1 MLDRSVDNYAVVGN
15 PIAQS
20 KSPLIHSA
28 FAEATSQSLSYERI
42 EAPLG
47 QFAQTVDAFRKAGG
61 RGINITA
68 PFKLDAFAYATER
81 SERAQQAGAANALKF
96 EGDRVITEN
105 FDGIGLVR
113 DLVHNLA
120 CPINGKRVL
129 IVGAGGATRGALAPL
144 LGESP
149 AKLVVANRTV
159 QTALDVIAPY
169 AAFSG
174 VSACGLNDLGAE
186 SFDVVLNASSAG
198 LNGQQTAIS
207 ANVFAANSF
216 AYDLTYGK
224 GLTSFLQLA
233 KAAGVTRLADG
244 VGMLAEQAAEAF
256 LWWRGVRPDTRAVI
270 ERLTVPLVVR

>member
-1 MLDRSVDNYAVVGN
+1 MVDNYAVVGN

-20 KSPLIHSA
+20 KSPLIHTA
-28 FAEATSQSLSYERI
+28 FAAATSQPLSYERI

-47 QFAQTVDAFRKAGG
+47 EFAATVDAFREAGG

-96 EGDRVITEN
+96 EGDRVIAEN

-149 AKLVVANRTV
+149 ARLVVANRTV

-174 VSACGLNDLGAE
+174 VFACGLNDLGTE

-270 ERLTVPLVVR
+270 ERLTVRLVVR

>member
-96 EGDRVITEN
+96 EGDRVIAEN